1 MQFINLTKKLIVS
14 FTIGLA
20 LTGCHSVEKF
30 PEAKDVKT
38 GANVPSNDCREIGSI
53 RGRTNSKTPDIEAAL
68 KDLKLEAANKGANYV
83 QVKEK
88 SAYGTE
94 IVLSLIHI

>member
-1 MQFINLTKKLIVS
+1 MKLLSLV
-14 FTIGLA
+14 GLLLGLVA
-20 LTGCHSVEKF
+20 CQSVEKF

-38 GANVPSNDCREIGSI
+38 GANIPSSDCREISSI
-53 RGRTNSKTPDIEAAL
+53 RGRANSKTPDMEAAM

-83 QVKEK
+83 QIKEK

-94 IVLSLIHI
+94 IVGVAFNCP